1 MTYKDNINITVKT
14 FFVMVG
20 VIKLYFVDI
29 SSHQNKSR
37 MYIYIKQLLQAA
49 RGSEQELLTRSHI
62 YKECRNVKDVHT
74 GKSNKPTHL
83 KTLSEAGILAE
94 KLNMSK

>member
-14 FFVMVG
+14 FFVMVR

-29 SSHQNKSR
+29 SSHQNKFR

-49 RGSEQELLTRSHI
+49 RGS
-62 YKECRNVKDVHT
+62 
-74 GKSNKPTHL
+74 
-83 KTLSEAGILAE
+83 
-94 KLNMSK
+94 

>member
-29 SSHQNKSR
+29 SSHQNKFR
-37 MYIYIKQLLQAA
+37 MYMYIKQLLQAA
-49 RGSEQELLTRSHI
+49 RGS
-62 YKECRNVKDVHT
+62 
-74 GKSNKPTHL
+74 
-83 KTLSEAGILAE
+83 
-94 KLNMSK
+94 

>member
-20 VIKLYFVDI
+20 VIKDI

-62 YKECRNVKDVHT
+62 YKECRNVKDVLT

>member
-20 VIKLYFVDI
+20 VITCKLYFVDI

-62 YKECRNVKDVHT
+62 YKECRNVKDVLT
-74 GKSNKPTHL
+74 GKSNKTHTL
-83 KTLSEAGILAE
+83 K
-94 KLNMSK
+94 NFV